1 MLTQMELPPLF
12 LRTVFATFG
21 DTGLYWSKTMALKD
35 ALRQFFFPSLTP
47 KVLLRILAV
56 AFVSYVVFSQI
67 LIPMRIRGISM
78 EPTYRDGT
86 FNFCW
91 RLHAL
96 FSKPQRH
103 DVVAVRFA
111 GNRIMLLK
119 RVVAL
124 EGEQIEFR
132 HGKLWI
138 NGKAIEESYVQ
149 YPCDWNLP
157 PRMVELGS
165 VYVVGDNRNMPI
177 ETHHFGQT
185 SIKRIVGVPVW

>member
-1 MLTQMELPPLF
+1 
-12 LRTVFATFG
+12 
-21 DTGLYWSKTMALKD
+21 MALKKN
-35 ALRQFFFPSLTP
+35 LRQFFFPSLTP
-47 KVLLRILAV
+47 KFLLRILGV
-56 AFVSYVVFSQI
+56 AFVSYGVFSQV
-67 LIPMRIRGISM
+67 LIPMRIHGISM

-91 RLHAL
+91 RLHSL
-96 FSKPQRH
+96 FSEPQRH

-111 GNRIMLLK
+111 GNKIMLLK

-132 HGKLWI
+132 GGKLWVD
-138 NGKAIEESYVQ
+138 GKVIEEAYVR

-157 PRMVELGS
+157 PRVVEKGS

-177 ETHHFGQT
+177 ESHHFGQA
-185 SIKRIVGVPVW
+185 SIKRIVGVPLW